1 MPRHCRSVWND
12 GPGGRLSAREF
23 LPWLER
29 ECPND
34 EKLRGG
40 AEKRATR
47 RAERTWSV
55 KYRIH
60 MGTARQATGLQ
71 LRSRGE
77 QL

>member
-1 MPRHCRSVWND
+1 MTAPD
-12 GPGGRLSAREF
+12 GRLSAREF

-40 AEKRATR
+40 AEKRAIR
-47 RAERTWSV
+47 RAERTWSIKV
-55 KYRIH
+55 PH
-60 MGTARQATGLQ
+60 SQGTVRQKATGLH

-77 QL
+77 QS